1 MAEFKIAI
9 FSLVLLVIASVEA
22 NNRHKRQ
29 AWGTGPS
36 FRITDGVP
44 VNHQSPPSKKDP
56 PPPPPKPS
64 SPKGQQNPWMTGSG
78 TGNNG
83 LDLMNMMGGGG
94 GMNFGGGRNTGMGGS
109 GRGNTGSQNR
119 WDHPPPPGHNQH
131 PPPPQN
137 HRNSQPPP
145 PPQQNWNHPPPPQNH
160 WNHPPPPQNWHHPPP
175 PLPVNPAPKKPAADV
190 AGTLAA
196 LRRQLM
202 MGIGVDTPD
211 HKKGFNPA
219 PVELLHYGCPHELPV
234 QQCVVNPCP
243 IRCKRFPMAKCYT
256 NACGGCAPEWI
267 QNGMK
272 IIDCD

>member
-56 PPPPPKPS
+56 PPPPKPS
-64 SPKGQQNPWMTGSG
+64 SPKKGQQNPWMTGSG

-83 LDLMNMMGGGG
+83 MDLMNMMGGGG

-109 GRGNTGSQNR
+109 GAGR
-119 WDHPPPPGHNQH
+119 
-131 PPPPQN
+131 
-137 HRNSQPPP
+137 
-145 PPQQNWNHPPPPQNH
+145 
-160 WNHPPPPQNWHHPPP
+160 
-175 PLPVNPAPKKPAADV
+175 
-190 AGTLAA
+190 GTLAA

-202 MGIGVDTPD
+202 MGIGIDTPD

>member
-9 FSLVLLVIASVEA
+9 LSLVLLVIASVEA

-29 AWGTGPS
+29 AWGGTGPS

-44 VNHQSPPSKKDP
+44 VDHQSPPSKQDP
-56 PPPPPKPS
+56 PPPPPPS

-78 TGNNG
+78 TGNSG
-83 LDLMNMMGGGG
+83 LDLMNMMGGG
-94 GMNFGGGRNTGMGGS
+94 MNNFGGGQNRGMGS
-109 GRGNTGSQNR
+109 GTGR
-119 WDHPPPPGHNQH
+119 
-131 PPPPQN
+131 
-137 HRNSQPPP
+137 
-145 PPQQNWNHPPPPQNH
+145 
-160 WNHPPPPQNWHHPPP
+160 
-175 PLPVNPAPKKPAADV
+175 
-190 AGTLAA
+190 GTLAA

-211 HKKGFNPA
+211 HKKNFNPA

>member
-9 FSLVLLVIASVEA
+9 LSLVLLVIASVEA

-29 AWGTGPS
+29 AWG
-36 FRITDGVP
+36 
-44 VNHQSPPSKKDP
+44 
-56 PPPPPKPS
+56 
-64 SPKGQQNPWMTGSG
+64 GQQNPWMTGSG
-78 TGNNG
+78 TGNSG
-83 LDLMNMMGGGG
+83 LDLMNMMGGG
-94 GMNFGGGRNTGMGGS
+94 MNNFGGGQNRGMGSGT
-109 GRGNTGSQNR
+109 GRGNIRSQNG
-119 WDHPPPPGHNQH
+119 WDHPPPPRHDQH

-137 HRNSQPPP
+137 HRNSQPPPP

-211 HKKGFNPA
+211 HKKNFNPA